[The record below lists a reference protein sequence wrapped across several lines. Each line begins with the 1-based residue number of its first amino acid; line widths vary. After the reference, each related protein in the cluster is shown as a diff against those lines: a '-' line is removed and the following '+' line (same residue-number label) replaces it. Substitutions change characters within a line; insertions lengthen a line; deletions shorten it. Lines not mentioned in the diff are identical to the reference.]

1 MKSTL
6 TIESDN
12 FDKLNL
18 LMRVA
23 EEMGLSV
30 TNSNLAQDFS
40 MLSRPGH
47 PLSTAALEKLAE
59 EMEADIDVLDEKES
73 KLYLQEL
80 KKVWKKE
87 TL

>member
-12 FDKLNL
+12 SDKLNL

-40 MLSRPGH
+40 MLSHPGH
-47 PLSTAALEKLAE
+47 PLSTVALEKLAE
-59 EMEADIDVLDEKES
+59 EMEADNDVLDENAS

-80 KKVWKKE
+80 KKVWKKA